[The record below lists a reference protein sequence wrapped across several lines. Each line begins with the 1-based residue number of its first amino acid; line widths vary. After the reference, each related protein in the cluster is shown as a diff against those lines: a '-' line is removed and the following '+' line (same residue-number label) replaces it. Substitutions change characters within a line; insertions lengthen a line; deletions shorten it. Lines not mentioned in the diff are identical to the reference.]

1 MNDIT
6 TEILAR
12 IEMLESDVK
21 ELRDQVEGVGVVF
34 EMDMDE
40 LGPEFM
46 LFFEDDENIH

>member
-1 MNDIT
+1 MDSNT
-6 TEILAR
+6 TELLAR
-12 IEMLESDVK
+12 VEILESEVK

-46 LFFEDDENIH
+46 LFFDDDGTAH